1 MDVMFVL
8 QENRNVVPARLK
20 IFVNLNTKLQIKL
33 CARLLGSFQK
43 LAHTNHQNYAHL
55 MKDFTL
61 CLGFCS
67 DMYYSL

>member
-55 MKDFTL
+55 KKDFTL